1 MYGLLFSQVGGKTA
15 PSGIVFARAFLNAG
29 RLFSDRVSS
38 RIYEDISYFD
48 HIRWYAGR
56 FEVP

>member
-1 MYGLLFSQVGGKTA
+1 MNGPLFPQLGGGMA
-15 PSGIVFARAFLNAG
+15 QPGIVFAIAFLNAG
-29 RLFSDRVSS
+29 RLFSGRVSS
-38 RIYEDISYFD
+38 RIYGDISYFD